1 MDCTGMGSGGVYV
14 GKYQYTS
21 HLDTKKWNF
30 SHKFVKK
37 LLKLSSKVV
46 DSNYL

>member
-1 MDCTGMGSGGVYV
+1 MGSGGVYV
-14 GKYQYTS
+14 GMRFSST

-30 SHKFVKK
+30 SPKFVKK